1 MTLTELKY
9 IVAVAREKHFG
20 RAADSCF
27 VSQPTLSVAIKK
39 LEDELGIAIFERGRN
54 QVSVTHKG
62 QQIIRKA
69 QQLLDDAASLKQFAK
84 AEQNPLSGVLKLG
97 TIFTI
102 APYLL
107 PGLVPIVKDLAPD
120 MPLQLDED
128 YTANLRV
135 KLRQGELDAII
146 ISLPFSEPECEI
158 IDLYDE
164 KFVAMLTP
172 GHELMNKKNL
182 HLKDMAKE
190 NLMLLGPGHCFRDQI
205 LHLCPECLKSMDSES
220 ERMIQGSSLETLRHM
235 VISGLGVT
243 ILPATAVSH
252 YGGSRADISVR
263 EFTSPTPRRR
273 VSLVYRKRFGR
284 KDAIEVIAKA
294 IRMQS
299 LPGVDFCAS

>member
-27 VSQPTLSVAIKK
+27 VSQPTLSIAIKK
-39 LEDELGIAIFERGRN
+39 LEQELGIAIFERGRS
-54 QVSVTHKG
+54 QVSVSEKG
-62 QQIIRKA
+62 RQIILKA
-69 QQLLDDAASLKQFAK
+69 QQLLDDAESLKQFALD
-84 AEQNPLSGVLKLG
+84 EQNPLTGVLKLG

-107 PGLVPIVKDLAPD
+107 PALIPLIKTMAPQ
-120 MPLQLDED
+120 MPMQLDED

-135 KLRQGELDAII
+135 KLRQGQLDAII
-146 ISLPFSEPECEI
+146 ISLPFTEPECEI

-164 KFVAMLTP
+164 NFVALLTDD
-172 GHELMNKKNL
+172 HQLMNKKNL
-182 HLKDMAKE
+182 YLSDMAKE

-205 LHLCPECLKSMDSES
+205 LKLCPECLKSMDSES

-235 VISGLGVT
+235 VMSGLGVT

-252 YGGSRADISVR
+252 YQGSTENISVKQ
-263 EFTSPTPRRR
+263 FSSPIPNRR

-284 KDAIEVIAKA
+284 QAAIEVVAKA
-294 IRMQS
+294 IKNIALS
-299 LPGVDFCAS
+299 GVEFCD